1 MRVHVE
7 AVILRVESPQCS
19 QSESD
24 FVAISGVAETFRA
37 YFLSGR
43 VRLEAVK
50 VFVHER
56 ASTGLERV
64 KKILNL
70 VYL

>member
-1 MRVHVE
+1 MWIVE
-7 AVILRVESPQCS
+7 AVILRVESPKCS

-24 FVAISGVAETFRA
+24 FVEISGVAETYRV
-37 YFLSGR
+37 YFLSVR

-56 ASTGLERV
+56 ASTGRERA
-64 KKILNL
+64 LRGL
-70 VYL
+70 CEYL